1 MKLSKTI
8 HYHVRVRDYETIYVE
23 VGATASHLDLGV
35 TDEALP
41 LMTEAEWGTMVESL
55 RAMVD
60 SECHENAR
68 TELTVISEW
77 SEIEPN
83 LAQDFL
89 HTPPP
94 AYLQRRYH
102 HARNATK
109 KADTASSSGKLRRGG
124 SSRTPTRTPPP
135 AA

>member
-1 MKLSKTI
+1 MRLKKTI

-23 VGATASHLDLGV
+23 VGAEADHRDLGV
-35 TDEALP
+35 DDDALAKMTD
-41 LMTEAEWGTMVESL
+41 AEWKTMTQSL

-68 TELTVISEW
+68 TELEVISEW

-83 LAQDFL
+83 LAADFL
-89 HTPPP
+89 HTPSP

-102 HARNATK
+102 HANRTAK
-109 KADTASSSGKLRRGG
+109 KTDPNPPSRGLRRGP
-124 SSRTPTRTPPP
+124 RTTPP